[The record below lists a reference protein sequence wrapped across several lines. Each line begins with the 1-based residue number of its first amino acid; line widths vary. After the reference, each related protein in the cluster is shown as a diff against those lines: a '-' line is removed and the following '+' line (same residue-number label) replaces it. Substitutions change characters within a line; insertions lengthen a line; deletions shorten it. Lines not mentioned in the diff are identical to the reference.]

1 MAITMKKQK
10 PLTAVAGEP
19 CPVCGQRVPSPENR
33 FSTGG
38 FGAVPVAVREIDAP
52 LERDGETWHRVL
64 SYVREGNSVEHIAEH
79 MALTLEQVQAVA
91 DDYQRSV

>member
-1 MAITMKKQK
+1 MAITIKKPK
-10 PLTAVAGEP
+10 PLMAVAGEP

-38 FGAVPVAVREIDAP
+38 YGAVPVGVIEEDAP
-52 LERDGETWHRVL
+52 LQRDGETYHSVL
-64 SYVREGNSVEHIAEH
+64 MRVREGQPVAYIAEH
-79 MALTLEQVQAVA
+79 MALTVAQVQAVA